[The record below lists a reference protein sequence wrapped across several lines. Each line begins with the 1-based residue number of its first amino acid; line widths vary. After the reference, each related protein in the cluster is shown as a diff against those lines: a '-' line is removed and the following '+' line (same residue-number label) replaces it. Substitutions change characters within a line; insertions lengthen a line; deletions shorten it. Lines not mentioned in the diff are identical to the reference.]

1 MEGAAMMTSN
11 HNAHV
16 TDWVKHHARRLS
28 RKPLTDGFKPQA
40 LHGYTD
46 ADGNPMHWRIR
57 LKNPGTG
64 EKWIRPLMRDGAG
77 FALKQPDYPNGVPL
91 YRLHELAARPDEPVH
106 IVEGETCADALAE
119 LSILAT
125 TSGAAD
131 SAGKAD
137 WSILSG
143 RAVTVWPDNDD
154 AGQRYAEAVKN
165 ALESVGCD
173 VAMINVAALELEPKD
188 DCVDWLAMH
197 SGAMAADVLALPKIA
212 PRGSTESAP
221 NGAVDTSAPPEPAG
235 ETDDAVIASLA
246 ALSALDYDR
255 TRTAAAKALAIRP
268 ATLDNLV
275 KQGRRDS
282 EAERLPFKEHEPWP
296 EPIDPGTLLSD
307 LSDTIRR
314 FIVLNREQ
322 ADAVALWVAFTWFI
336 DVVEVAPL
344 AIINAPEKACGK
356 TQLLSVMRG
365 LSCRPLQAS
374 NMRPATLF
382 RIAEK
387 WHPAMFIDE
396 CDTFIKSDDEM
407 PGLINGGHSRDS
419 SLVWRLVG
427 DSHEPTS
434 FDVWGAKAL
443 AGIALEKHLP
453 DSTMSR
459 AVVINMQRKLDGE
472 KVCGLR
478 RDSVSLFDRLASMLA
493 RFAADYS
500 DTVRLARPTLPESLS
515 DRTQD
520 NWEPLLSIAG
530 CAGAEWV
537 DRATHA
543 ALKLSGVETNSQSAG
558 NELLA
563 DIQTIFESKQ
573 LDKIRTTV
581 LIAALIEDD
590 ETAWAT
596 WNRGRPLNPR
606 QLSRMLK
613 AYGINSK
620 TFRDGYETAK
630 GFELSQFKDAFS
642 RYLAPSPE
650 ISVTPVTHPENPIS
664 TGDSALL
671 LNQSRYPT
679 KTESVTL
686 EPAFLLGCYRVTD
699 KGPVSEGGE
708 NTHGNVEV
716 F

>member
-1 MEGAAMMTSN
+1 MMTQ
-11 HNAHV
+11 HTAHV
-16 TDWVKHHARRLS
+16 TAWVKQHARQLS
-28 RKPLTDGFKPQA
+28 RKPIADGFKPQA

-46 ADGNPMHWRIR
+46 TDGNPMHWRIR
-57 LKNPGTG
+57 LKHPDTG
-64 EKWIRPLMRDGAG
+64 EKWIRPLMREGAG

-91 YRLHELAARPDEPVH
+91 YRLRELTARPDEPVH
-106 IVEGETCADALAE
+106 IVEGETCADAIAE
-119 LSILAT
+119 LGILAT

-137 WSILSG
+137 WSILTG
-143 RAVTVWPDNDD
+143 RAVTIWPDNDE
-154 AGQRYAEAVKN
+154 AGQRYAEAVKT
-165 ALESVGCD
+165 ALETVGCD
-173 VAMINVAALELEPKD
+173 VTMIDVAALDMPAKG

-212 PRGSTESAP
+212 QLGSTESAP
-221 NGAVDTSAPPEPAG
+221 SGAVDTNALPETVAD
-235 ETDDAVIASLA
+235 TDSAVIARLA
-246 ALSALDYDR
+246 ALSGLDYDR
-255 TRTAAAKALAIRP
+255 TRTDTAKALGIRP

-275 KQGRRDS
+275 KQSRGDS

-296 EPIDPGTLLSD
+296 DVIDPGELLSEV
-307 LSDTIRR
+307 SDTIRR
-314 FIVLNREQ
+314 FIVLDREQ
-322 ADAVALWVAFTWFI
+322 ADAAALWAAFTWCI
-336 DVVEVAPL
+336 DVVEIAPL

-356 TQLLSVMRG
+356 TQLLSVLRA

-387 WHPAMFIDE
+387 WRPAMFIDE

-427 DSHEPTS
+427 DNHEPVS

-459 AVVINMQRKLDGE
+459 AVVFNMRRKLDGE
-472 KVCGLR
+472 KVEALK
-478 RDSVSLFDRLASMLA
+478 RDSSGLFDRLASMLA

-500 DTVRLARPTLPESLS
+500 GAVKSARPVIPESLS
-515 DRTQD
+515 DRAQD

-530 CAGAEWV
+530 CAGAGWV
-537 DRATHA
+537 ERASRA
-543 ALKLSGVETNSQSAG
+543 ALQLSGMESNSQSAG

-563 DIQTIFESKQ
+563 DIQSVFETKRV
-573 LDKIRTTV
+573 DKIRTME
-581 LIAALIEDD
+581 LITALIGDD
-590 ETAWAT
+590 ESAWSS

-606 QLSRMLK
+606 QLSKMLK
-613 AYGINSK
+613 AYGVNSK

-630 GFELSQFKDAFS
+630 GFELSQFKDAFL
-642 RYLAPSPE
+642 RYLAPPPE
-650 ISVTPVTHPENPIS
+650 ISVTPVTHTASPIN
-664 TGDSALL
+664 TGDSVLL
-671 LNQSRYPT
+671 LNQSRYPN

-686 EPAFLLGCYRVTD
+686 EPAPLSGCYRVTD
-699 KGPVSEGGE
+699 KTPILGDGK
-708 NTHGNVEV
+708 NVPEDV
-716 F
+716 EYF